1 MSRHAV
7 QVAPEWSRAQHT
19 PSQNFF
25 ATKISRLTPILKIVG
40 KAREDAWYLSL
51 GAGENQLPLI
61 LAAKAAGLKV
71 VGVDRNIEAVGF
83 RHCDLKIEESILN
96 YRKIFYKLSNL
107 VEPGQIAGGYAA
119 SYGEALASFAF
130 LCERL
135 SIVGLSR
142 TLIETVLDK
151 LQVRRRLAGLEH
163 QNFAQP
169 LFMEILPSMHREQI
183 EQLGFPLI
191 AKIRRG
197 ASKRHV
203 YLLHNWFEVKNF
215 LSRRNLEAL
224 GVRGPDFLFE
234 QFIEGDEIIVCGFAQ
249 NFHYNLVSVH
259 DRIPAQQPPYI
270 DLEHRFPSRY
280 AHLAPQIQEI
290 HSQVCM
296 RLQLSDTPVVSE
308 WKVVADRLY
317 LVELSAQ
324 IPGEHVADFLIPRG
338 LGYDYF
344 GNLLRLTLGEKIE
357 PVPEKVRQP
366 ITVRYWAENPG
377 FGEWQE
383 LTRKAAFARVINN
396 NPPKT
401 ISSNLDRFGVAGFV
415 G

>member
-1 MSRHAV
+1 M
-7 QVAPEWSRAQHT
+7 
-19 PSQNFF
+19 
-25 ATKISRLTPILKIVG
+25 G

-71 VGVDRNIEAVGF
+71 IGVDRNMAAIGLT
-83 RHCDLKIEESILN
+83 HCDLKIQESVLN
-96 YRKIFYKLSNL
+96 YRKILFKLSGFLDPTL
-107 VEPGQIAGGYAA
+107 VRGGYAA

-135 SIVGLSR
+135 SIIGLSR
-142 TLIETVLDK
+142 TLVESVQDK
-151 LQVRRRLAGLEH
+151 LQVRRRLAGIEH
-163 QNFAQP
+163 ENFAQP

-191 AKIRRG
+191 AKTRRG

-203 YLLHNWFEVKNF
+203 YLLYNWYEVKNF
-215 LSRRNLEAL
+215 LSRRSLEAL

-234 QFIEGDEIIVCGFAQ
+234 QYIEGDEIIVCGLVQ
-249 NFHYNLVSVH
+249 NFHFHLVSVH
-259 DRIPAQQPPYI
+259 DRVHAPQPPYI

-280 AHLAPQIQEI
+280 AHLAQKIQEI
-290 HSQVCM
+290 HTQVCLRM
-296 RLQLSDTPVVSE
+296 QLSDTPVVSE

-338 LGYDYF
+338 AGYDYF
-344 GNLLRLTLGEKIE
+344 GNLLRLTLGEKVE
-357 PVPEKVRQP
+357 PVPEKVRRR
-366 ITVRYWAENPG
+366 ITIRYWPENPG

-383 LTRKAAFARVINN
+383 LTHKAAFARILNN

-401 ISSNLDRFGVAGFV
+401 ITSNLDRFGVAGFI